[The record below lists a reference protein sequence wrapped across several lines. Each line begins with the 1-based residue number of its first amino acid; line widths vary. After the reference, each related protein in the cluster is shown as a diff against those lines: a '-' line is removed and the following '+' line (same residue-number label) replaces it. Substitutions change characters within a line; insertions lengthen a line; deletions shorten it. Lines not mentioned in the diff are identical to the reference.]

1 MNRIDQ
7 LLGHP
12 EFFADPYPTY
22 SILRERVPVAWSE
35 RWSGWVLTRYAD
47 VAMVL
52 RDAQRFSSAGR
63 IKHIL
68 DKLPTEAR
76 SQTAPLEEHYR
87 VGIAHMDPPDHTRL
101 RALLAPWFTPR
112 MLEAMRPRIRAVAG
126 ELLDAALQRAQ
137 AGDGRI
143 DLLRDF
149 AYPLPAIVVLE
160 MLGAPAAD
168 ADMLRAWA
176 LDINLLFAAGGRAP
190 AERVPVAQAALTEMR
205 AYIGDLVAERRR
217 HPADDLIGRLVALE
231 GQKLDKSELVSTC
244 VTLFVAGH
252 ETTTNL
258 LGNGLVAL
266 LRHPAEMAR
275 LRATPALMESAIEEM
290 LRYEAPVHRSWRIA
304 TEEVVLHDVLIRQ
317 GEMVLMMIGAAHRDP
332 TVFPEPDR
340 FDIGRLQNRHMG
352 FGLGIHFCLGAPLA
366 RMEVSEGLHALLA
379 QFATIKLI
387 EEPPLHWRNDVAL
400 RGVEQL
406 PVEVSA

>member
-1 MNRIDQ
+1 
-7 LLGHP
+7 
-12 EFFADPYPTY
+12 
-22 SILRERVPVAWSE
+22 
-35 RWSGWVLTRYAD
+35 
-47 VAMVL
+47 
-52 RDAQRFSSAGR
+52 
-63 IKHIL
+63 
-68 DKLPTEAR
+68 
-76 SQTAPLEEHYR
+76 
-87 VGIAHMDPPDHTRL
+87 
-101 RALLAPWFTPR
+101 
-112 MLEAMRPRIRAVAG
+112 MRPRIRAVAG

>member
-7 LLGHP
+7 LLSHP
-12 EFFADPYPTY
+12 EFFTDPYPTY
-22 SILRERVPVAWSE
+22 SLLRERTPVAWSE
-35 RWSGWVLTRYAD
+35 RWGGWVLTRYDD

-63 IKHIL
+63 IKYIL
-68 DKLPTEAR
+68 DKLPAEAR
-76 SQTAPLEEHYR
+76 SQTAPLEAHYR

-112 MLEAMRPRIRAVAG
+112 RLETMRPRIRALAG
-126 ELLDAALQRAQ
+126 EMLDAALARAQ
-137 AGDGRI
+137 ATDGRI
-143 DLLRDF
+143 DLLHDF
-149 AYPLPAIVVLE
+149 AYPLPAFVVLE

-190 AERVPVAQAALTEMR
+190 AERVPVAQNALVQMR
-205 AYIGDLVAERRR
+205 AYIGDLAAERRR

-231 GQKLDKSELVSTC
+231 GRQLDESELISTC

-266 LRHPAEMAR
+266 LRNPAEMAR
-275 LRATPALMESAIEEM
+275 LRAAPMLMESAIEEM

-304 TEEVVLHDVLIRQ
+304 NEEVTINDVLIRP

-332 TVFPEPDR
+332 AVFPEPDR
-340 FDIGRLQNRHMG
+340 FDISRQQNRHVG

-366 RMEVSEGLHALLA
+366 RMEVGEGLHALLA
-379 QFATIKLI
+379 RFAAIKLI
-387 EEPPLHWRNDVAL
+387 EESPLRWRQDVAL

-406 PVEVSA
+406 PVEVTV